1 MYPIHRSWS
10 MKKWYKNWMYF
21 LCNNSWVLTLSNTV
35 FLGWSSALYSE
46 TCNTRFNANYLK
58 IDIRTQLKALN
69 VLELDTVDHVMINT
83 ELKQQKIEKK
93 STLSI
98 KVSNVNSTHFSKIG
112 F

>member
-1 MYPIHRSWS
+1 
-10 MKKWYKNWMYF
+10 MYF

-46 TCNTRFNANYLK
+46 TCNTRFNNLK
-58 IDIRTQLKALN
+58 IDIRTPLKALN

-83 ELKQQKIEKK
+83 ELKQQKIERK
-93 STLSI
+93 
-98 KVSNVNSTHFSKIG
+98 STHFSKIG

>member
-1 MYPIHRSWS
+1 M
-10 MKKWYKNWMYF
+10 
-21 LCNNSWVLTLSNTV
+21 
-35 FLGWSSALYSE
+35 
-46 TCNTRFNANYLK
+46 
-58 IDIRTQLKALN
+58 KALN